1 MKSQDDRNKL
11 ADKIQIELD
20 NLPDESAFGSN
31 ANDKREMRAWIDELR
46 GLKPVK
52 NEEVQWWID
61 GKNGSVLEDYL
72 N

>member
-1 MKSQDDRNKL
+1 MKN
-11 ADKIQIELD
+11 
-20 NLPDESAFGSN
+20 
-31 ANDKREMRAWIDELR
+31 WIDELR